1 MPFICRQLGLLCVN
15 MIGIT
20 VVLSSAVLKAFFSFC
35 LIDWLSN
42 IPVSISSILDPDMIL
57 AKWGI
62 SRLETVDE
70 SNKEYLVS
78 NEWRKTNLSFWC
90 KAFKEVNVSSRV
102 ISSIPTFKSTSAY
115 MNDVYWITLGNH
127 VDSYLYEW
135 HVTKHLLIRLVKKI
149 RYCQIIV

>member
-1 MPFICRQLGLLCVN
+1 

-70 SNKEYLVS
+70 SN
-78 NEWRKTNLSFWC
+78 
-90 KAFKEVNVSSRV
+90 
-102 ISSIPTFKSTSAY
+102 
-115 MNDVYWITLGNH
+115 
-127 VDSYLYEW
+127 
-135 HVTKHLLIRLVKKI
+135 
-149 RYCQIIV
+149 

>member
-1 MPFICRQLGLLCVN
+1 

-62 SRLETVDE
+62 PRLENVDE
-70 SNKEYLVS
+70 SN
-78 NEWRKTNLSFWC
+78 
-90 KAFKEVNVSSRV
+90 
-102 ISSIPTFKSTSAY
+102 
-115 MNDVYWITLGNH
+115 
-127 VDSYLYEW
+127 
-135 HVTKHLLIRLVKKI
+135 
-149 RYCQIIV
+149 